1 MTATTPIEETPAETR
16 RRRRLPAA
24 AVLVCAV
31 WAAVLTINAGPGRS
45 VAAHIDDNALWQI
58 VHGLCVVDEMKLHLP
73 APCAVVDIKDGEED
87 GFAILKD
94 LIGKTQFLLIPTR
107 RLAGIEDPLIGT
119 DAVPNY
125 WRDAWTAR
133 QLVSQNA
140 GKELPREDI
149 GMAINGAGARTQDQ
163 LHIHVDCVRA
173 DVRAALQAAAPG
185 GSARNG
191 PISSCLAISTAPA
204 ASWATIP
211 RPTRS
216 ASSPGSRS
224 APLRDDALAVIGVSF
239 LGGAPGFVLLA
250 QQAPGGKTH
259 PETLLDHKC
268 AVAE

>member
-31 WAAVLTINAGPGRS
+31 WAAVLTIIAGPGRS

-58 VHGLCVVDEMKLHLP
+58 VHGLCVVDEQKLHLP
-73 APCAVVDIKDGEED
+73 APCAVVDIKDGEAD

-185 GSARNG
+185 IGEKWADFQLLGHLYRARRIMGDN
-191 PISSCLAISTAPA
+191 PAPDPFRLLAGD
-204 ASWATIP
+204 P
-211 RPTRS
+211 RL
-216 ASSPGSRS
+216 

-239 LGGAPGFVLLA
+239 PGGAPGFVLLA